1 MHKVQDQSGRK
12 IPGLLK
18 NNLGALV
25 VENNSEYNK
34 YMIAKQQAETIQMLK
49 KDLDSQTQVVSDLLK
64 EMHEMKSLLLAVLGD
79 KQNLILNK

>member
-1 MHKVQDQSGRK
+1 MRKVQDQSGRE
-12 IPGLLK
+12 ISGLLK

-34 YMIAKQQAETIQMLK
+34 YIIAKQQAETIHMLK
-49 KDLDSQTQVVSDLLK
+49 KDVDDQKQAVSDLLK

>member
-1 MHKVQDQSGRK
+1 MHKVQDQSGRE
-12 IPGLLK
+12 ISGLLK

-34 YMIAKQQAETIQMLK
+34 YIIAKQQAETIHMLK
-49 KDLDSQTQVVSDLLK
+49 KDVDDQKQVVSDLLK
-64 EMHEMKSLLLAVLGD
+64 EMHEMKSILLAVLGD